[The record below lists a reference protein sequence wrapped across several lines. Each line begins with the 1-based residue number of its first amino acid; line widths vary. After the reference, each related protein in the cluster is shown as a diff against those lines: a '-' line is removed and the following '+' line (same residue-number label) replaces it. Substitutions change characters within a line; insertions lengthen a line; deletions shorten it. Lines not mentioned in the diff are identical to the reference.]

1 MNELQNHSIDC
12 PYCGENIEVDVDCS
26 EPSQSYIEDCSV
38 CCRPININV
47 EIDLTNKYKYLPL
60 TKMNRF

>member
-1 MNELQNHSIDC
+1 MNKLQTHTIDC

-47 EIDLTNKYKYLPL
+47 EIDFDQQVQVSATHENE
-60 TKMNRF
+60 

>member
-1 MNELQNHSIDC
+1 MNKLQTHTIDC

-38 CCRPININV
+38 CCRPININI
-47 EIDLTNKYKYLPL
+47 EIDFDQQVQGSATHENE
-60 TKMNRF
+60 

>member
-1 MNELQNHSIDC
+1 MNKLQTHAIDC

-47 EIDLTNKYKYLPL
+47 EIDFDQQVQVSATHENE
-60 TKMNRF
+60 

>member
-47 EIDLTNKYKYLPL
+47 EIDFDQQVQVSATHENE
-60 TKMNRF
+60 

>member
-1 MNELQNHSIDC
+1 MNKLQTHTIDC

-38 CCRPININV
+38 CCRPININI
-47 EIDLTNKYKYLPL
+47 EIDFDQQVQVSATHENE
-60 TKMNRF
+60 